1 MSKLGLLWTVPI
13 LATLSLAACAPTI
26 SSDCPP
32 IPAYDADFR
41 ARAAAELSLLPQDSA
56 LEEML
61 RDYAVLRA
69 QMRACRA

>member
-1 MSKLGLLWTVPI
+1 MRRSKLLSIVRL
-13 LATLSLAACAPTI
+13 LATLSLAGCAPTI

-69 QMRACRA
+69 QMRACRT